1 MVVKY
6 HLVVARQSAGAQPAR
21 PRPRSPLPAPRC
33 RPRRPPP
40 AAPSSCPGS
49 GSDPGTAASSMSGAL
64 LLRVPHRP
72 EDSPAENGQR
82 RRVGCL
88 LASLGGCSSPPGP
101 LLYKHRGQRRGPN
114 AQSKASVLC
123 TARKGSLLRAAVGCS
138 VARFY
143 ADSLKIY

>member
-21 PRPRSPLPAPRC
+21 PRPRSPLPSPRC

-88 LASLGGCSSPPGP
+88 LASLGAAAAPRGRSFINTGVSDEDRT
-101 LLYKHRGQRRGPN
+101 HRAKYLSCVRRGR
-114 AQSKASVLC
+114 
-123 TARKGSLLRAAVGCS
+123 ARS
-138 VARFY
+138 
-143 ADSLKIY
+143 